1 MPACAIDLDR
11 LSSAY
16 GTTRVCD
23 EISLRIRRGAKVVLV
38 GSNGAGKSSL
48 LNILAGKRRPV
59 GGSALV
65 LGEDAFECT
74 TLVQR
79 IALVTSEWME
89 CVPGTNLPVKTLV
102 ASAAVGVAPERVA
115 ELVEVL
121 GAHALL
127 RSHVNSLSEGQRRC
141 VHLLCKLLPPRELLL
156 FDEATS
162 SLDVVRRGRLL
173 RWLARESGE
182 RGVTVVFCT
191 HVFDGLDGWADD
203 LVQLS
208 RGRLARHV
216 PTAELPAGT
225 SIYALVCG
233 WLCAAEAA
241 EAAEGGKSGGG
252 AVGVLAELADAT
264 LEEASRREQAA

>member
-1 MPACAIDLDR
+1 MSGCAIDLDR

-102 ASAAVGVAPERVA
+102 ASSAVGVAPERVA

-121 GAHALL
+121 GAHLDGPVAGMYATVPLPTDTARRARDAALAAGFDVPL
-127 RSHVNSLSEGQRRC
+127 LDDYCRSTRRSSSRSICTHTLTPSHRSCSLPLGSPGRG
-141 VHLLCKLLPPRELLL
+141 VASPLLL
-156 FDEATS
+156 K
-162 SLDVVRRGRLL
+162 V
-173 RWLARESGE
+173 
-182 RGVTVVFCT
+182 
-191 HVFDGLDGWADD
+191 
-203 LVQLS
+203 
-208 RGRLARHV
+208 
-216 PTAELPAGT
+216 
-225 SIYALVCG
+225 
-233 WLCAAEAA
+233 
-241 EAAEGGKSGGG
+241 
-252 AVGVLAELADAT
+252 
-264 LEEASRREQAA
+264 

>member
-1 MPACAIDLDR
+1 MAECAIHLER

-74 TLVQR
+74 ALVKR

-102 ASAAVGVAPERVA
+102 ASSAVGVAPERVA

-127 RSHVNSLSEGQRRC
+127 RSHVNALSEGQRRC

-156 FDEATS
+156 LDEATS
-162 SLDVVRRGRLL
+162 R
-173 RWLARESGE
+173 
-182 RGVTVVFCT
+182 
-191 HVFDGLDGWADD
+191 
-203 LVQLS
+203 
-208 RGRLARHV
+208 
-216 PTAELPAGT
+216 
-225 SIYALVCG
+225 
-233 WLCAAEAA
+233 
-241 EAAEGGKSGGG
+241 
-252 AVGVLAELADAT
+252 
-264 LEEASRREQAA
+264 

>member
-1 MPACAIDLDR
+1 MSGCAIDLDR

-162 SLDVVRRGRLL
+162 SLDVVTLTL
-173 RWLARESGE
+173 TLALTLTLTLALTRTRTLTRALTLTLTRCGAA
-182 RGVTVVFCT
+182 GCCA
-191 HVFDGLDGWADD
+191 GW
-203 LVQLS
+203 
-208 RGRLARHV
+208 RAR
-216 PTAELPAGT
+216 
-225 SIYALVCG
+225 
-233 WLCAAEAA
+233 AASAA
-241 EAAEGGKSGGG
+241 
-252 AVGVLAELADAT
+252 
-264 LEEASRREQAA
+264 

>member
-1 MPACAIDLDR
+1 MAECAIHLER

-74 TLVQR
+74 ALVQR

-141 VHLLCKLLPPRELLL
+141 VHLLCKLLPPRDLLL

-162 SLDVVRRGRLL
+162 SLDPKPKPKPKPRPKPKPKPRPKPKPKPKPKPRPKPKPKPNPSTG
-173 RWLARESGE
+173 
-182 RGVTVVFCT
+182 F
-191 HVFDGLDGWADD
+191 
-203 LVQLS
+203 
-208 RGRLARHV
+208 
-216 PTAELPAGT
+216 
-225 SIYALVCG
+225 
-233 WLCAAEAA
+233 
-241 EAAEGGKSGGG
+241 
-252 AVGVLAELADAT
+252 
-264 LEEASRREQAA
+264 